1 MIQWY
6 NSFTKL
12 TLAYSHLLSSWGD
25 LMRFFYTWKTSL
37 ISLYI
42 KTMYVG
48 SCYWVNIITG
58 TTEHSLVLL
67 AKNTHWLVDNMRTVH
82 FVHGFIH
89 YWIWTSWLTLLNTF
103 LPLPITATAWNGFSE
118 WPATKLQF
126 DLWQKQF
133 SNWTYDKNAVWPMT
147 KQFSN

>member
-1 MIQWY
+1 MCAIYNKMIQWY
-6 NSFTKL
+6 NSFTKI

-89 YWIWTSWLTLLNTF
+89 YWIWTSFQVVNSGGFLNIMATFTDLVNTF
-103 LPLPITATAWNGFSE
+103 EYVFESTVWG
-118 WPATKLQF
+118 
-126 DLWQKQF
+126 QKNPDVF
-133 SNWTYDKNAVWPMT
+133 WHP
-147 KQFSN
+147 